1 MSTPASFYA
10 SVTMHNIY
18 SSKET
23 AIVTDENKNASRVVY
38 VHVIDKL
45 SSKMFHIRQQTI
57 RLPTSL

>member
-45 SSKMFHIRQQTI
+45 SSKMFHIRQ
-57 RLPTSL
+57 